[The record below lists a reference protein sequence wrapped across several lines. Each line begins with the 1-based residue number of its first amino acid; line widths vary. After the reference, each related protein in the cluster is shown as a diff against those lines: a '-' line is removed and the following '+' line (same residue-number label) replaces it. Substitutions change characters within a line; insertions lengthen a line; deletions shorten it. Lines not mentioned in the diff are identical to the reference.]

1 MPITIT
7 VPADTHIPGDT
18 GHTTDHNTIAD
29 ALTALGMDAAN
40 VAGDTFTGPL
50 VCSSTLAVTGAST
63 LTGGVQSPHSSLS
76 GQPDFST
83 SDTTNHTAN
92 TTGFTQFSNG
102 YSIPANDAQTGTA
115 YIIEAWGN
123 GSCGSTATTFSIEM
137 TAGSGGSVTCTF
149 APTTGFSFSWWV
161 KATLIYTG
169 SNLVNTMMEGLC
181 QTNGGALFPFQRFN
195 NAQAFTQ
202 SSSNTAELFAK
213 VSQTVGSPTMTS
225 FHSIF
230 TRKGP

>member
-7 VPADTHIPGDT
+7 VPSDTHAPGDT

-29 ALTALGMDAAN
+29 ALTVLGLNAAN
-40 VAGDTFTGPL
+40 VGGDTFTGPL
-50 VCSSTLAVTGAST
+50 ILSSTLAVTGLAT

-76 GQPDFST
+76 GQPDLSQ
-83 SDTTNHTAN
+83 SDVTNHTAN

-123 GSCGSTATTFSIEM
+123 GSCGSTATTFSVEM
-137 TAGSGGSVTCTF
+137 TAGAAGSVTCTF
-149 APTTGFSFSWWV
+149 APTTSFSFSWWV

-169 SNLVNTMMEGLC
+169 SSLVNTSMEGLC

-195 NAQAFTQ
+195 NAQSFTA
-202 SSSNTAELFAK
+202 SSTATMELFAK
-213 VSQTVGSPTMTS
+213 VSQTTGSPTWTS